1 MRTGAAGQW
10 AQAARWVGVQ
20 AQLPWS
26 PPQAACG
33 PEMLIVP
40 GRTGSAS
47 LPLTLSSRVSPPD
60 F

>member
-10 AQAARWVGVQ
+10 AQATRRVGG
-20 AQLPWS
+20 AGPAPRA

-40 GRTGSAS
+40 GSTDSAS
-47 LPLTLSSRVSPPD
+47 LPLTLSSRASPLD